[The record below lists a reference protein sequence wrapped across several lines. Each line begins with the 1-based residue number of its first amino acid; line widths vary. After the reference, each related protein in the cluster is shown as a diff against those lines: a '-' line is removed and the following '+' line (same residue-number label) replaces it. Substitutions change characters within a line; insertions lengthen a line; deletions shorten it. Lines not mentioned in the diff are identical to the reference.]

1 MEEIM
6 IKNEYDDTRSINLD
20 VSTFRKDETHPSKMK
35 KAKDEMQMRK
45 AKVAEKKEK
54 RNKKIKNFKLFG
66 KAVALSMLC
75 VASGKTYQFADNKVL
90 EYKEDMAMDDYYSS
104 IAKVIMHSK
113 YFLTKDGIVDEDK
126 YAYHYDRVAKYIDHE
141 ENNLDSIT
149 YQNKTVEIK
158 DFYLASAVNYFKE
171 YYGDVN
177 QIVAYMSTTGN
188 NNTLDEYVKTLGYST
203 VDEYVDSIYQINYG
217 LKKDNVTFK
226 KAKSIK

>member
-1 MEEIM
+1 MM
-6 IKNEYDDTRSINLD
+6 PRNRKRVDAYD
-20 VSTFRKDETHPSKMK
+20 
-35 KAKDEMQMRK
+35 
-45 AKVAEKKEK
+45 
-54 RNKKIKNFKLFG
+54 G
-66 KAVALSMLC
+66 
-75 VASGKTYQFADNKVL
+75 
-90 EYKEDMAMDDYYSS
+90 
-104 IAKVIMHSK
+104 
-113 YFLTKDGIVDEDK
+113 LTKYLQNEFGITLTIYSQK
-126 YAYHYDRVAKYIDHE
+126 TKPNDHE

-177 QIVAYMSTTGN
+177 QIVGYMSTTGN